1 MKFIGL
7 NSAFIDHYYNSMDPK
22 DFPSEIP
29 HEKEGASTSQSIL
42 YLILDQLPDGVLVLD
57 GDNHVRLAN
66 DAAHR
71 HLDITWLGS
80 GAAPGPDLSDYPHW
94 KEALSQP
101 VERLPFAFEAVLA
114 QGKAFHIEV
123 SYLPGLG
130 KMVRLQDIS
139 HFKKLEKVKDEF
151 VHTVSHDL
159 RSPLTAVL
167 GYVGLIERVGPVN
180 EQQLEFIHQAQA
192 GVGTIRHMLD
202 KLLELQRIEAG
213 LDLVEENVLAQALLA
228 QSADAFDFQ
237 ISRRQQTLTLD
248 LPQTPVVLQGNPI
261 RLRQVFDNLIDNA
274 SKYTRPG
281 GNIRLSARA
290 EKDVFIVQV
299 SDNGYGILEDEMPHI
314 FEQFY
319 RGSNALDQTSGAGLG
334 LSIVR
339 SVLDTYQG
347 RIWVESNPGHGTTF
361 TVALPA
367 VDQAQAGSDPGE

>member
-1 MKFIGL
+1 
-7 NSAFIDHYYNSMDPK
+7 MDPK
-22 DFPSEIP
+22 DLPSEFPS
-29 HEKEGASTSQSIL
+29 EKEGASASQRIPS
-42 YLILDQLPDGVLVLD
+42 LILDQLPDGLLILD
-57 GDNHVRLAN
+57 VENHVRLAN

-71 HLDITWLGS
+71 LLDITWLGS
-80 GAAPGPDLSDYPHW
+80 GVAPGPDLSDYPHW
-94 KEALSQP
+94 KEALNQP
-101 VERLPFAFEAVLA
+101 VERLPFAFEAVLG

-151 VHTVSHDL
+151 VQTISHDL

-167 GYVGLIERVGPVN
+167 GYVGLIERVGPIN
-180 EQQLEFIHQAQA
+180 AQQLEFIHQAQA
-192 GVGTIRHMLD
+192 GVETIRHMLD
-202 KLLELQRIEAG
+202 KLLELQRVEAG
-213 LDLVEENVLAQALLA
+213 LDTVEEKILAQALLE

-237 ISRRQQTLTLD
+237 INRRQQTLTLD
-248 LPQTPVVLQGNPI
+248 LPETPVILRGNPI
-261 RLRQVFDNLIDNA
+261 RLRQIFDNLIDNA
-274 SKYTRPG
+274 SKYTRTG
-281 GNIRLSARA
+281 GKIRLSAQA

-299 SDNGYGILEDEMPHI
+299 SDNGYGILEDELPHI

-339 SVLDTYQG
+339 SVLESYQG
-347 RIWVESNPGHGTTF
+347 RIWVESDPGQGTTF

-367 VDQAQAGSDPGE
+367 VVQEAAGKG